1 VQSVSQGS
9 VLSPLSAE
17 CAREAAKTV
26 PGEFTGIRHVRGMLS
41 MGRMSDPDSGGSSCS
56 RSREPTRAHPRLGLT
71 RTAAAPPSPCCSA
84 GRRISTASTPCL
96 ERRDGPGV
104 TRDPEIASRRREDHL
119 CGLRLPRLQSF
130 CRSALC
136 ASRLADPFPSLA
148 QVLDG
153 DDVLKS
159 VEEVETRQEASSPK
173 IARDCPGRAHTPPFW
188 AHGKPLFPRISHTVR
203 KKVP

>member
-1 VQSVSQGS
+1 MLSSPVVLPVSHRLLRLEPHLSRGQGLRRAGAVRLEPESVNGTGFLHACSCEQVQSVSQGS

-41 MGRMSDPDSGGSSCS
+41 MGRMFDPDSGGSSCS
-56 RSREPTRAHPRLGLT
+56 RSRELTRAHPRLGLT
-71 RTAAAPPSPCCSA
+71 RTAVAPPSPCCSA

-119 CGLRLPRLQSF
+119 
-130 CRSALC
+130 
-136 ASRLADPFPSLA
+136 
-148 QVLDG
+148 
-153 DDVLKS
+153 
-159 VEEVETRQEASSPK
+159 
-173 IARDCPGRAHTPPFW
+173 
-188 AHGKPLFPRISHTVR
+188 
-203 KKVP
+203 